1 MKKAFTL
8 VELIFVVVVIGILA
22 FALWPTKQ
30 PTQALAAARQIV
42 AHIRYTQH
50 LALNDDKFATHT
62 YIATDGT
69 KKNIAIDWYKRMWR
83 IVFSNQNK
91 IEGKC
96 DNAGWRY
103 AVYQNI
109 DGNLSDGGQPNG
121 EIEVAQNPAEPGKVL
136 SGCFSGIYKNTTS
149 SMDLTKTY
157 GILSKK
163 ENNKNEDGLKFD
175 EFATDSRI
183 QGIIFDELGRAYP
196 SGDFSQA
203 YNNGK
208 QFKLGN
214 NELGNNSYG
223 RITLSAKDGSVAK
236 ILVFAETGYAC
247 VENVDLG
254 CQAPT
259 NNP

>member
-8 VELIFVVVVIGILA
+8 VELVFVVVVIGILA

-30 PTQALAAARQIV
+30 PTQALEAARQIV

-62 YIATDGT
+62 DTGGTDS
-69 KKNIAIDWYKRMWR
+69 IAIDWYKRLWR
-83 IVFSNQNK
+83 ITFSNLTADKDCK
-91 IEGKC
+91 IG
-96 DNAGWRY
+96 GWRY

-109 DGNLSDGGQPNG
+109 AGDLLSDKGQPNG
-121 EIEVAQNPAEPGKVL
+121 TIEAARNPAQAGKVL
-136 SGCFSGIYKNTTS
+136 SACYSGLSTNTSDELNLSQTYKIENIDFSGFGT
-149 SMDLTKTY
+149 
-157 GILSKK
+157 
-163 ENNKNEDGLKFD
+163 
-175 EFATDSRI
+175 

-208 QFKLGN
+208 KFKLGD
-214 NELGNNSYG
+214 NNSYG

-254 CQAPT
+254 CEAPAT
-259 NNP
+259 NP

>member
-22 FALWPTKQ
+22 FSLWPKKQ
-30 PTQALAAARQIV
+30 PIQALAAARQIV

-62 YIATDGT
+62 DTGGTDSIA
-69 KKNIAIDWYKRMWR
+69 KDWYKRLWR
-83 IVFSNQNK
+83 ITFSNLTADKDCK
-91 IEGKC
+91 IG
-96 DNAGWRY
+96 GWRY

-109 DGNLSDGGQPNG
+109 ANDLSDKGQPNG
-121 EIEVAQNPAEPGKVL
+121 TIEAARNPAQAGKVL
-136 SGCFSGIYKNTTS
+136 SACYSGLSTNTSDELNLSQTYKIENIDFS
-149 SMDLTKTY
+149 
-157 GILSKK
+157 
-163 ENNKNEDGLKFD
+163 
-175 EFATDSRI
+175 EFGT

-196 SGDFSQA
+196 RGDFSQA

-208 QFKLGN
+208 KFKLGD
-214 NELGNNSYG
+214 NNSYG

-254 CQAPT
+254 CQAPAT
-259 NNP
+259 NP

>member
-30 PTQALAAARQIV
+30 PTQALEAARQIV

-62 YIATDGT
+62 DTGGTDSIA
-69 KKNIAIDWYKRMWR
+69 KDWYKRLWR
-83 IVFSNQNK
+83 ITFSDIKADEKCK
-91 IEGKC
+91 IG
-96 DNAGWRY
+96 GWRY

-109 DGNLSDGGQPNG
+109 AGDLSDKGQPNG
-121 EIEVAQNPAEPGKVL
+121 TIEAARNPAQAGKVL
-136 SGCFSGIYKNTTS
+136 SACYSGLSTNTSDELNLSQTYKIENIDFS
-149 SMDLTKTY
+149 
-157 GILSKK
+157 
-163 ENNKNEDGLKFD
+163 
-175 EFATDSRI
+175 EFGT

-196 SGDFSQA
+196 RGDFSQA

-208 QFKLGN
+208 KFKLGD
-214 NELGNNSYG
+214 NNSYG

-254 CQAPT
+254 CQAPAT
-259 NNP
+259 NP

>member
-8 VELIFVVVVIGILA
+8 VELVFVVVVIGILA

-30 PTQALAAARQIV
+30 PTQALEAARQIV

-69 KKNIAIDWYKRMWR
+69 KKNIAIDWYKRLWR
-83 IVFSNQNK
+83 ITFSNLTADKDCK
-91 IEGKC
+91 IG
-96 DNAGWRY
+96 GWQY

-109 DGNLSDGGQPNG
+109 AGDLSDKGQPNG
-121 EIEVAQNPAEPGKVL
+121 TIEAARNPAQAGKVL
-136 SGCFSGIYKNTTS
+136 SACYSGLSTNTSDELNLGQTYKIENIYFS
-149 SMDLTKTY
+149 
-157 GILSKK
+157 
-163 ENNKNEDGLKFD
+163 

-208 QFKLGN
+208 KFKLGD
-214 NELGNNSYG
+214 NNSYG

-254 CQAPT
+254 CKAPAT
-259 NNP
+259 NP

>member
-8 VELIFVVVVIGILA
+8 VELVFVVVVIGILA

-30 PTQALAAARQIV
+30 PTQALEAARQIV

-50 LALNDDKFATHT
+50 LALNDDKFAAHT
-62 YIATDGT
+62 DTGGTDSIA
-69 KKNIAIDWYKRMWR
+69 KDWYKRLWR
-83 IVFSNQNK
+83 ITFSNLTADKDCK
-91 IEGKC
+91 IG
-96 DNAGWRY
+96 GWRY

-109 DGNLSDGGQPNG
+109 AGDLSDKGQPNG
-121 EIEVAQNPAEPGKVL
+121 TIEAARNPAQAGKVL
-136 SGCFSGIYKNTTS
+136 SACYSGLSTNTSDELNLSQTYKIENIDFS
-149 SMDLTKTY
+149 
-157 GILSKK
+157 
-163 ENNKNEDGLKFD
+163 
-175 EFATDSRI
+175 EFGT

-196 SGDFSQA
+196 RGDFSQA

-208 QFKLGN
+208 KFKLGD
-214 NELGNNSYG
+214 NNSYG

-254 CQAPT
+254 CQAPAT
-259 NNP
+259 NP

>member
-8 VELIFVVVVIGILA
+8 VELVFVVVVVGILA

-30 PTQALAAARQIV
+30 PTQAFEAARQIV

-62 YIATDGT
+62 DTDGT
-69 KKNIAIDWYKRMWR
+69 GASIAIDWYKRLWR
-83 IVFSNQNK
+83 ITFSNLNK

-96 DNAGWRY
+96 TDTGWRY

-109 DGNLSDGGQPNG
+109 SGKKLSVSGQPNG
-121 EIEVAQNPAEPGKVL
+121 EIEVAMNPAEPGKKL
-136 SGCFSGIYKNTTS
+136 SGCYSGAHQNPTS
-149 SMDLTKTY
+149 SMNISQTY
-157 GILSKK
+157 KI
-163 ENNKNEDGLKFD
+163 ENIDFSQ
-175 EFATDSRI
+175 FATDSRI

-208 QFKLGN
+208 KFKLGD
-214 NELGNNSYG
+214 NSYG
-223 RITLSAKDGSVAK
+223 RIKLNAKDGSKAN
-236 ILVFAETGYAC
+236 ILIFKETGYAC
-247 VENVDLG
+247 VEDVDLG
-254 CQAPT
+254 CRAPT
-259 NNP
+259 TP

>member
-8 VELIFVVVVIGILA
+8 VELVFVVVVIGILA

-30 PTQALAAARQIV
+30 PTQALEAARQIV

-69 KKNIAIDWYKRMWR
+69 KKNIAIDWYKRLWR
-83 IVFSNQNK
+83 ITFSNLTADKDCK
-91 IEGKC
+91 IG
-96 DNAGWRY
+96 GWQY

-109 DGNLSDGGQPNG
+109 AGDLSDKGQPNG
-121 EIEVAQNPAEPGKVL
+121 SIEAARNPAQAGKVL
-136 SGCFSGIYKNTTS
+136 SACYSGLSTNTSDELNLGQTYKIENIYFS
-149 SMDLTKTY
+149 
-157 GILSKK
+157 
-163 ENNKNEDGLKFD
+163 

-208 QFKLGN
+208 KFKLGD
-214 NELGNNSYG
+214 NNSYG

-254 CQAPT
+254 CKAPAT
-259 NNP
+259 NP

>member
-8 VELIFVVVVIGILA
+8 IELVFVIGVLGILT

-30 PTQALAAARQIV
+30 PTQALEAARQIV

-62 YIATDGT
+62 DTDGT
-69 KKNIAIDWYKRMWR
+69 GGNIAIDWYKRLWR
-83 IVFSNQNK
+83 ITFSNIAADENCK
-91 IEGKC
+91 SS
-96 DNAGWRY
+96 GWRY

-109 DGNLSDGGQPNG
+109 AGNLSDSGQPNG
-121 EIEVAQNPAEPGKVL
+121 TIEAARNPAQAGKVL
-136 SGCFSGIYKNTTS
+136 SACYSGLSTNTSDELNLGQTYKIENIDFS
-149 SMDLTKTY
+149 
-157 GILSKK
+157 
-163 ENNKNEDGLKFD
+163 
-175 EFATDSRI
+175 EFAAGGI

-196 SGDFSQA
+196 RGEWNTPYDNSSKFSQG
-203 YNNGK
+203 NGS
-208 QFKLGN
+208 F
-214 NELGNNSYG
+214 G
-223 RITLSAKDGSVAK
+223 RIKLSAKDRSKAN

-254 CQAPT
+254 CKAPA

>member
-8 VELIFVVVVIGILA
+8 VELVFVVVVIGILA

-30 PTQALAAARQIV
+30 PTQALEAARQIV

-50 LALNDDKFATHT
+50 LALNDDKFAAHT
-62 YIATDGT
+62 DTGGTDSIA
-69 KKNIAIDWYKRMWR
+69 KDWYKRLWR
-83 IVFSNQNK
+83 ITFSNLTADKDCK
-91 IEGKC
+91 IG
-96 DNAGWRY
+96 GWRY

-109 DGNLSDGGQPNG
+109 ANDLSDKGQPNG
-121 EIEVAQNPAEPGKVL
+121 TIEAARNPAQAGKVL
-136 SGCFSGIYKNTTS
+136 SACYSGLSTNTSDELNLSQTYKIENIDFS
-149 SMDLTKTY
+149 
-157 GILSKK
+157 
-163 ENNKNEDGLKFD
+163 
-175 EFATDSRI
+175 EFGT

-196 SGDFSQA
+196 RGDFSQA

-208 QFKLGN
+208 KFKLGD
-214 NELGNNSYG
+214 NNSYG

-254 CQAPT
+254 CQAPAT
-259 NNP
+259 NP

>member
-8 VELIFVVVVIGILA
+8 VELVFVVVVIGILA

-30 PTQALAAARQIV
+30 PTQALEAARQIV

-62 YIATDGT
+62 DTDGT
-69 KKNIAIDWYKRMWR
+69 GNSIAKDWYKRLWR
-83 IVFSNQNK
+83 ITFSNLTADKDCK
-91 IEGKC
+91 IG
-96 DNAGWRY
+96 GWRY

-109 DGNLSDGGQPNG
+109 AGDLSDKGQPNG
-121 EIEVAQNPAEPGKVL
+121 TIEAARNPAQAGKVL
-136 SGCFSGIYKNTTS
+136 SACYSGLSTNTSDELNLSQTYKIENIDFSELAEGGK
-149 SMDLTKTY
+149 
-157 GILSKK
+157 
-163 ENNKNEDGLKFD
+163 
-175 EFATDSRI
+175 I

-196 SGDFSQA
+196 RGDFSQA

-208 QFKLGN
+208 KFKLG
-214 NELGNNSYG
+214 GNNSYG

-254 CQAPT
+254 CQAPAT
-259 NNP
+259 P

>member
-30 PTQALAAARQIV
+30 PTQALEAARQIV

-62 YIATDGT
+62 DTGGTDSIA
-69 KKNIAIDWYKRMWR
+69 KDWYKRLWR
-83 IVFSNQNK
+83 ITFSDTQADKNCNSV
-91 IEGKC
+91 
-96 DNAGWRY
+96 GWRY

-109 DGNLSDGGQPNG
+109 AGNLSDSGQPNG
-121 EIEVAQNPAEPGKVL
+121 EIEAAMNPAEPGKKL
-136 SGCFSGIYKNTTS
+136 SGCYPGAHQNTTS

-183 QGIIFDELGRAYP
+183 KGIIFDELGRAYP
-196 SGDFSQA
+196 SGEWTSPYDD
-203 YNNGK
+203 K
-208 QFKLGN
+208 RKFKFTEGTS
-214 NELGNNSYG
+214 SYG
-223 RITLSAKDGSVAK
+223 RIKLSAKDGSVAK

-254 CQAPT
+254 CKAPAT
-259 NNP
+259 NP

>member
-30 PTQALAAARQIV
+30 PTQALEAARQIV

-62 YIATDGT
+62 DTGGTSSIA
-69 KKNIAIDWYKRMWR
+69 KDWYKRMWR

-109 DGNLSDGGQPNG
+109 AGDLSDKGQPNG
-121 EIEVAQNPAEPGKVL
+121 TIEAARNPAQAGKVL
-136 SGCFSGIYKNTTS
+136 SACYSGLSTNTSDELNLGQTYKIENIDFS
-149 SMDLTKTY
+149 
-157 GILSKK
+157 
-163 ENNKNEDGLKFD
+163 

-254 CQAPT
+254 CKAPAT
-259 NNP
+259 NP

>member
-8 VELIFVVVVIGILA
+8 VELVFVVVVIGILA

-30 PTQALAAARQIV
+30 PTQALEAARQIV

-69 KKNIAIDWYKRMWR
+69 KKNIAIDWYKRLWR
-83 IVFSNQNK
+83 ITFSNLTADKDCK
-91 IEGKC
+91 IG
-96 DNAGWRY
+96 GWQY

-109 DGNLSDGGQPNG
+109 AGDLSDKGQPNG
-121 EIEVAQNPAEPGKVL
+121 TIEAARNPAEPGKKL
-136 SGCFSGIYKNTTS
+136 SGCYPGAHQNTTS

-183 QGIIFDELGRAYP
+183 KGIIFDELGRAYP
-196 SGDFSQA
+196 SGEWTSPYDD
-203 YNNGK
+203 K
-208 QFKLGN
+208 RKFKFTEGTS
-214 NELGNNSYG
+214 SYG
-223 RITLSAKDGSVAK
+223 RIKLSAKDGSVAK

>member
-8 VELIFVVVVIGILA
+8 VELVFVVVVIGILT

-30 PTQALAAARQIV
+30 PTQALEAARQIV

-62 YIATDGT
+62 DTGSTSSIA
-69 KKNIAIDWYKRMWR
+69 KDWYKRLWR
-83 IVFSNQNK
+83 ITFSDTK
-91 IEGKC
+91 KVEDC
-96 DNAGWRY
+96 TSDSDGWRY

-109 DGNLSDGGQPNG
+109 SKDLSDKGQPNG
-121 EIEVAQNPAEPGKVL
+121 TIEAARNPAQAGKVL
-136 SGCFSGIYKNTTS
+136 SACYSGLSTNTSDELNLSQTYKIENIDFSN
-149 SMDLTKTY
+149 
-157 GILSKK
+157 
-163 ENNKNEDGLKFD
+163 
-175 EFATDSRI
+175 FAEGGKI

-196 SGDFSQA
+196 RGDFSQA

-208 QFKLGN
+208 KFKLG
-214 NELGNNSYG
+214 GNNSYG

-254 CQAPT
+254 CEAPT
-259 NNP
+259 TP

>member
-8 VELIFVVVVIGILA
+8 VELVFVVVVIGILA
-22 FALWPTKQ
+22 FSLWPKKQ
-30 PTQALAAARQIV
+30 PIQALAAARQIV

-62 YIATDGT
+62 DTGGTDSIA
-69 KKNIAIDWYKRMWR
+69 KDWYKRLWR
-83 IVFSNQNK
+83 ITFSDIKADEKCK
-91 IEGKC
+91 IG
-96 DNAGWRY
+96 GWRY

-109 DGNLSDGGQPNG
+109 AGDLSDKGQPNG
-121 EIEVAQNPAEPGKVL
+121 TIEAARNPAQAGKVL
-136 SGCFSGIYKNTTS
+136 SACYSGLSTNTSDELNLSQTYKIENIDFS
-149 SMDLTKTY
+149 
-157 GILSKK
+157 
-163 ENNKNEDGLKFD
+163 
-175 EFATDSRI
+175 EFGT

-196 SGDFSQA
+196 RGDFSQA

-208 QFKLGN
+208 KFKLGD
-214 NELGNNSYG
+214 NNSYG

-254 CQAPT
+254 CKAPAT
-259 NNP
+259 NP

>member
-30 PTQALAAARQIV
+30 PTQALEAARQIV

-62 YIATDGT
+62 YGTGDSIA
-69 KKNIAIDWYKRMWR
+69 KDWYKRLWR
-83 IVFSNQNK
+83 ITFSNLEVVPPGCRN
-91 IEGKC
+91 G
-96 DNAGWRY
+96 GWRY

-109 DGNLSDGGQPNG
+109 SRGLSDRGQPNG
-121 EIEVAQNPAEPGKVL
+121 TVEAASNPAQAGKVL
-136 SGCFSGIYKNTTS
+136 SACYSGLSTNTSDELNLWQTYKIENIDFS
-149 SMDLTKTY
+149 
-157 GILSKK
+157 
-163 ENNKNEDGLKFD
+163 
-175 EFATDSRI
+175 EFAAGGI

-196 SGDFSQA
+196 RGDWAVPYDNRSRFSQ
-203 YNNGK
+203 GGGS
-208 QFKLGN
+208 F
-214 NELGNNSYG
+214 G
-223 RITLSAKDGSVAK
+223 RIRLSAEDGSRAN
-236 ILVFAETGYAC
+236 ILVFGETGYAC

-259 NNP
+259 NP

>member
-8 VELIFVVVVIGILA
+8 VELVFVVVVIGILA

-30 PTQALAAARQIV
+30 PTQALEAARQIV

-50 LALNDDKFATHT
+50 LALNDDKIAAHT
-62 YIATDGT
+62 DTGGTDSIA
-69 KKNIAIDWYKRMWR
+69 KDWYKRLWR
-83 IVFSNQNK
+83 ITFSNLTADKDCK
-91 IEGKC
+91 IG
-96 DNAGWRY
+96 GWRY

-109 DGNLSDGGQPNG
+109 ANDLSDKGQPNG
-121 EIEVAQNPAEPGKVL
+121 TIEAARNPAQAGKVL
-136 SGCFSGIYKNTTS
+136 SACYSGLSTNTSDELNLSQTYKIENIDFS
-149 SMDLTKTY
+149 
-157 GILSKK
+157 
-163 ENNKNEDGLKFD
+163 
-175 EFATDSRI
+175 EFGT

-196 SGDFSQA
+196 RGDFSQA

-208 QFKLGN
+208 KFKLGD
-214 NELGNNSYG
+214 NNSYG

-254 CQAPT
+254 CQAPAT
-259 NNP
+259 NP

>member
-22 FALWPTKQ
+22 FSLWPKKQ
-30 PTQALAAARQIV
+30 PIQALAAARQIV

-62 YIATDGT
+62 DTGGTDSIA
-69 KKNIAIDWYKRMWR
+69 KDWYKRLWR
-83 IVFSNQNK
+83 ITFSNLTADKDCK
-91 IEGKC
+91 IG
-96 DNAGWRY
+96 GWRY

-109 DGNLSDGGQPNG
+109 SKDLSDKGQPNG
-121 EIEVAQNPAEPGKVL
+121 TIEAARNPAQAGKVL
-136 SGCFSGIYKNTTS
+136 SACYSGLSTNTSDELNLSQTYKIENIDFS
-149 SMDLTKTY
+149 
-157 GILSKK
+157 
-163 ENNKNEDGLKFD
+163 
-175 EFATDSRI
+175 EFGT

-196 SGDFSQA
+196 RGDFSQA

-208 QFKLGN
+208 KFKLGD
-214 NELGNNSYG
+214 NNSYG
-223 RITLSAKDGSVAK
+223 RITLSAKDGSVAS

-254 CQAPT
+254 CEAPA
-259 NNP
+259 NP